1 LFNLEIKKCLRLP
14 LAILLV
20 ALGLVGL
27 AALGFDMPVLRQ
39 TAQNTRA
46 LAEREFTYEKAVA
59 RYRRILENLRRRN

>member
-46 LAEREFTYEKAVA
+46 LVEMELTHEETVKRH
-59 RYRRILENLRRRN
+59 RRILENVLHSQ